1 MAELTERASK
11 ALRAAQ
17 RKARET
23 GARAVAVEHLLAG
36 ILEQHDSIA
45 VAAISALGL
54 DVSRLHREAGRL
66 VSASESEPL
75 PLSERLQSVVE
86 LAAKESKRVGERA
99 VGTEHLLIAILREG
113 DSLAARAL
121 QKLGVSAD
129 SLRSVLLRLDSSALA
144 AARRG
149 SGTVTQAD
157 SVLAVIDM
165 QDSFLAPIDQ
175 TEKVVARCAFLV
187 EIASLLDV
195 PIVVTEQY
203 RQRMGETTDAIR
215 RLLPPTVVR
224 RDKLC
229 FSSYR
234 ASGFVDDLVAL
245 GRKDIVIVG
254 IESHICV
261 TQTALDLHYAGYRV
275 YVCEDATA
283 ARPSDAHG
291 IAMRRLRHA
300 GITVT
305 HSESVAYEWLDTA
318 GTETFRRALEIVKRY
333 ST

>member
-11 ALRAAQ
+11 AIRAAQ
-17 RKARET
+17 RKARES
-23 GARAVAVEHLLAG
+23 GARAVGVEHLLAG
-36 ILEQHDSIA
+36 LLEQHDSIA
-45 VAAISALGL
+45 VTAIGAIGL
-54 DVSRLHREAGRL
+54 DVSRLEREVGRL
-66 VSASESEPL
+66 VSASEGEPL

-86 LAAKESKRVGERA
+86 LASKESKRLGEHS

-129 SLRSVLLRLDSSALA
+129 ALRTALTRLDQNALQAAWVSSGRAT
-144 AARRG
+144 R
-149 SGTVTQAD
+149 TD

-165 QDSFLAPIDQ
+165 QDSFLAPIV
-175 TEKVVARCAFLV
+175 EKDKIVARCAFLV
-187 EIASLLDV
+187 EIANLLEV

-203 RQRMGETTDAIR
+203 RDRMGETTETIR
-215 RLLPPTVVR
+215 RLLPLSVVR

-229 FSSYR
+229 FSSFR
-234 ASGFVDDLVAL
+234 ASGFEEELISF
-245 GRKDIVIVG
+245 GRKDVVVVG

-261 TQTALDLHYAGYRV
+261 TQTALDLHFAGYRV
-275 YVCEDATA
+275 YVCEDATG
-283 ARPSDAHG
+283 ARPPDAHG

-305 HSESVAYEWLDTA
+305 HSESVAYEWLGTA

-333 ST
+333 SR